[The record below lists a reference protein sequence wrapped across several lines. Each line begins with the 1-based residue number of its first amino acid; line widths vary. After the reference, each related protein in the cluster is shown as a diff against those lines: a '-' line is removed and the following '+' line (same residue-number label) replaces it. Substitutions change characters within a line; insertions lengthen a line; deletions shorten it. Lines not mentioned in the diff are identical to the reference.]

1 MCFVNTGWWG
11 WGQEIACFKLGEPLS
26 SGLGRLKAAMAEA
39 AKELLDPI
47 TELDIENDL
56 DLVIG
61 AERKEDEDVDIE

>member
-1 MCFVNTGWWG
+1 
-11 WGQEIACFKLGEPLS
+11 
-26 SGLGRLKAAMAEA
+26 MAEA
-39 AKELLDPI
+39 AKERLDPI

>member
-1 MCFVNTGWWG
+1 
-11 WGQEIACFKLGEPLS
+11 
-26 SGLGRLKAAMAEA
+26 MAEA

>member
-1 MCFVNTGWWG
+1 
-11 WGQEIACFKLGEPLS
+11 
-26 SGLGRLKAAMAEA
+26 MAEA
-39 AKELLDPI
+39 AQELLDPI